1 MNLHEIMY
9 LLNAGYTK
17 QEIENLESIEAN
29 VKIANDIKTNP
40 NPKPDPKPASQPDLK
55 QASQQDPKPA
65 SQPDPKPASQPD
77 PKPGESPALAG
88 IVKTLESMTKA
99 MQTMN
104 LRLSS
109 VEQPKQETAEDIL
122 ATIINPT
129 YKKE

>member
-65 SQPDPKPASQPD
+65 SQPDPKP
-77 PKPGESPALAG
+77 GESPALAG